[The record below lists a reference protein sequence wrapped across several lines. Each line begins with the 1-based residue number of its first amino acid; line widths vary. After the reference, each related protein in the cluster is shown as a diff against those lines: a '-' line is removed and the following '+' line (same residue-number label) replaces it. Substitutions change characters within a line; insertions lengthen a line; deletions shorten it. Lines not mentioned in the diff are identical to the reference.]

1 MNLKSTHPLITPDY
15 GATAPRTA
23 IDFFPCCGA
32 ITFFSLLPIK
42 RAASERLE
50 IMQSFTNKADELY
63 LEAENVRLPD
73 YIPPFTSCYETLF
86 QQEELIERARTM
98 EDLARQIRQ
107 QFQAI
112 ADSGFPVPT
121 STLLRKAVV
130 SVRKGKFMF
139 STEQL
144 SRVVQMVMETKP
156 YLLFRPKSN
165 TKDYVILVFW
175 ATNFDDTCCNI
186 QENAEAIKKEV
197 LADGFQLRFKVENI
211 PSPRRFIFYMLNNY
225 LTLAVQ
231 NDDDCHLP
239 TIDHKQLE
247 TFLNLLEE
255 HDVTTPKKR
264 RLTETDSSTN
274 PELTQTAAQNL
285 EDYM

>member
-1 MNLKSTHPLITPDY
+1 MWSIHQRKNSLISSISPNDYVINLQSTHPLITPDY
-15 GATAPRTA
+15 GAMVPRTA
-23 IDFFPCCGA
+23 VDFFPCCGA
-32 ITFFSLLPIK
+32 IAFFSLLSIK

-130 SVRKGKFMF
+130 SVRNCNCNFFFFVIVITFYSPSCLGQETAKGPFGLRVKLPPAH
-139 STEQL
+139 L
-144 SRVVQMVMETKP
+144 SITH
-156 YLLFRPKSN
+156 
-165 TKDYVILVFW
+165 
-175 ATNFDDTCCNI
+175 
-186 QENAEAIKKEV
+186 
-197 LADGFQLRFKVENI
+197 DGGF
-211 PSPRRFIFYMLNNY
+211 
-225 LTLAVQ
+225 TLS
-231 NDDDCHLP
+231 L
-239 TIDHKQLE
+239 
-247 TFLNLLEE
+247 
-255 HDVTTPKKR
+255 
-264 RLTETDSSTN
+264 
-274 PELTQTAAQNL
+274 
-285 EDYM
+285 